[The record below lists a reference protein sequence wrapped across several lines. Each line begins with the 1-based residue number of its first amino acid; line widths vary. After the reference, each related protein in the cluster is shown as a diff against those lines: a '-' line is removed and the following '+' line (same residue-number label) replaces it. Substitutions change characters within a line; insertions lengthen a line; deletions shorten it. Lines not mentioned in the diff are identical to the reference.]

1 MSTPVELQSDFSVG
15 ASQDQPRHQL
25 PKGKVYSLTDF
36 IPELDGAPLAK
47 RGGWVRTWN
56 AMSNT
61 AATYAAGVAFAP
73 FSSGASKVVG
83 IDDQGKYHV
92 TSFGAAPS
100 VTVGSA
106 TRVPAQVPTFWKDY
120 LFFLDVNGS
129 AAPQKWDGTSLTS
142 VGGSPANAA
151 LSCVYK
157 NHLIFARSS
166 TAVRRVWFSN
176 ANDSETWDLTDPG
189 GQWLDMDMPV
199 EGIVSMKNM
208 ILVFG
213 EGYTQRIRGDIIP
226 GVVGSDMVVEP
237 MFAIGCS
244 DPASVAVTDD
254 YVVFANSSGIYLTD
268 GVGVADLTEQ
278 SGMSQFWKTT
288 MAGYTSTYTIAACV
302 YRGWYVFSVMNGSSL
317 VVCGMLD
324 VKRRRYVKLTNLKA
338 TMMLSTPVGI
348 LDTPPKLIFAERG
361 ALRVSEGTQMWTPS
375 ATYKN
380 DGDGTA
386 VTPVV
391 ELPHYYGKPG
401 KKRWKHLYVK
411 YHMTDGA
418 TDNPTLTA
426 AYTTDLESS
435 SYTSIT
441 PTLTETS
448 AATRARVPIRV
459 AAEGV
464 SLKLTQA
471 NASGITH
478 IYGLEADM
486 DTMEPGRL

>member
-1 MSTPVELQSDFSVG
+1 MSNPVVLQEDFSLG
-15 ASQDQPRHQL
+15 GGTDQPRHQL
-25 PKGKVYSLTDF
+25 SKGKVYSLTDF
-36 IPELDGAPLAK
+36 IPELDGAPLTK
-47 RGGWVRTWN
+47 RGGWVRTWD

-73 FSSGASKVVG
+73 FSSGSSKVVG
-83 IDDQGKYHV
+83 IDDQGTFHV
-92 TSFGAAPS
+92 MTFGGAPS
-100 VTVGSA
+100 VTAGSA

-129 AAPQKWDGTSLTS
+129 AAPQKWDGTTLSA
-142 VGGSPANAA
+142 VGGSPPNAA
-151 LSCVYK
+151 LSCVFK
-157 NHLIFARSS
+157 NRLVLARSS
-166 TAVRRVWFSN
+166 TQLRRVWFSDP
-176 ANDSETWDLTDPG
+176 NDSETWDTAADGHWTDV
-189 GQWLDMDMPV
+189 DMPI
-199 EGIVSMKNM
+199 EGIVSMRNM

-213 EGYTQRIRGDIIP
+213 EGYTQRIRGDIPP
-226 GVVGSDMVVEP
+226 GVVGADMVVEP
-237 MFAIGCS
+237 LFTIGCS
-244 DPASVAVTDD
+244 DPASIAVTDD

-278 SGMSQFWKTT
+278 AGMSQFWKTS
-288 MAGYTSTYTIAACV
+288 MASYTSTYTIAGAV

-317 VVCGMLD
+317 VLCGMLD

-338 TMMLSTPVGI
+338 TMICSTPVGI
-348 LDTPPKLIFAERG
+348 LDVPPKLLFAERG
-361 ALRVSEGTQMWTPS
+361 ALRVSNATTMWTPS

-411 YHMTDGA
+411 YHMTDAA

-435 SYTSIT
+435 SYTNIS
-441 PTLTETS
+441 PTLAETS
-448 AATRARVPIRV
+448 AATRARVPVRV

-471 NASGITH
+471 NASGVTH
-478 IYGLEADM
+478 LFGIEADM
-486 DTMEPGRL
+486 DAMEPGRL

>member
-1 MSTPVELQSDFSVG
+1 MSKPTELQADFSVG
-15 ASQDQPRHQL
+15 ASQDTPRHQL

-56 AMSNT
+56 AVSNT
-61 AATYAAGVAFAP
+61 AATYVAGVAFAP
-73 FSSGASKVVG
+73 FSSGASKVVA
-83 IDDQGKYHV
+83 IDDQGTFHV

-100 VTVGSA
+100 VTAGSA

-120 LFFLDVNGS
+120 LFFLDVNGA

-142 VGGSPANAA
+142 VGGSPANAS

-157 NHLIFARSS
+157 NHLVFARSS
-166 TAVRRVWFSN
+166 SALRRVWFSN
-176 ANDSETWDLTDPG
+176 AGDSETWDTAAD
-189 GQWLDMDMPV
+189 GQWLDVDMPI
-199 EGIVSMKNM
+199 EGIVALRNM

-213 EGYTQRIRGDIIP
+213 EGFTQRIRGDVIP
-226 GVVGSDMVVEP
+226 GVVGSDMVSEP
-237 MFAIGCS
+237 LFSIGCS
-244 DPASVAVTDD
+244 DPASIAITDD

-278 SGMSQFWKTT
+278 AGMSQFWKTS
-288 MAGYTSTYTIAACV
+288 MASYTTTYTIAAAI

-317 VVCGMLD
+317 VICGMLD

-338 TMMLSTPVGI
+338 TMLCSTPVGI
-348 LDTPPKLIFAERG
+348 LDTPPKLLFAERA
-361 ALRVSEGTQMWTPS
+361 ALRVSEATQMWTPGAS
-375 ATYKN
+375 YKN

-386 VTPVV
+386 VTPVI

-401 KKRWKHLYVK
+401 KKRWKRLYLK
-411 YHMTDGA
+411 YHMTDAA

-426 AYTTDLESS
+426 AYQTDLAST
-435 SYTSIT
+435 SYTSIS
-441 PTLTETS
+441 PALAETT
-448 AATRARVPIRV
+448 AVTRARLPLNF
-459 AAEGV
+459 AAEGM

-471 NASGITH
+471 NASANTYLYGI
-478 IYGLEADM
+478 EADM
-486 DTMEPGRL
+486 DAIEPGRL